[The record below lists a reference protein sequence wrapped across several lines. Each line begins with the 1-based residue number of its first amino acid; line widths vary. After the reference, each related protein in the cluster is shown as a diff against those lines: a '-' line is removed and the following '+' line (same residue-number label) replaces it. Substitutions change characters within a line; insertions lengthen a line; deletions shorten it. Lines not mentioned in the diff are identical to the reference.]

1 MVRNIE
7 FFNKYAGEILVRLY
21 EVFSRVVLTSK
32 GLLGKL
38 IEELL

>member
-32 GLLGKL
+32 GFAGE
-38 IEELL
+38 ID